1 MKKKENARKVY
12 RIFDKTTKIKFEVT
26 KEAYIKY
33 MREIGT
39 YRKAQ
44 QRAGKCDCPK
54 KLFWLCDGCCQGCEF
69 EKEIKSI
76 FDYLPD
82 SNVRIVD
89 TIASHD
95 KDHQDIVTDQE
106 LLVKL
111 IDRLGEVMP
120 EALDIGKLRV
130 QGKKDEEI
138 AEILSVKR
146 TTFRSRIDKAK
157 DTLSDEFGDVFPF

>member
-1 MKKKENARKVY
+1 MSIKDKKRKVY
-12 RIFDKTTKIKFEVT
+12 WIFDKTTKVKFEVT

-39 YRKAQ
+39 YRKSQ

-69 EKEIKSI
+69 EIESKSI
-76 FDYLPD
+76 FDCLPD
-82 SNVRIVD
+82 TNIRIID

-95 KDHQDIVTDQE
+95 KNHQDIMADQE

-111 IDRLGEVMP
+111 INRLGEVMP
-120 EALDIGKLRV
+120 EALDIGKLRM

-138 AEILSVKR
+138 AEILEVKR

-157 DTLSDEFGDVFPF
+157 NTLRDEFGDVFPF

>member
-1 MKKKENARKVY
+1 MSIKDKKSKVY

-26 KEAYIKY
+26 KDAYIKY

-39 YRKAQ
+39 YRKSQ

-69 EKEIKSI
+69 EIAVKSI

-82 SNVRIVD
+82 TNIMIIETISSN
-89 TIASHD
+89 D

-120 EALDIGKLRV
+120 EAIDIGKLRV

-146 TTFRSRIDKAK
+146 TTFRSRIEKAK
-157 DTLSDEFGDVFPF
+157 DTLRDEFGDVFPF

>member
-12 RIFDKTTKIKFEVT
+12 RIFDKTTKVKFEVT

-39 YRKAQ
+39 YRKSQ

-69 EKEIKSI
+69 EIASQSI

-89 TIASHD
+89 TIASND
-95 KDHQDIVTDQE
+95 KDHQEILADKE

-111 IDRLGEVMP
+111 IDRLGDVMP
-120 EALDIGKLRV
+120 EALEIGKLRM

-138 AEILSVKR
+138 AEILEVKR
-146 TTFRSRIDKAK
+146 TTFRSRIEKAK
-157 DTLSDEFGDVFPF
+157 DTLRGEFGDVFPF